1 MSSSQTQSPP
11 QLSPSSTFA
20 EHNKKWKAYLLLSTT
35 SLVNFVSLIDVF
47 DIPFQSLFR
56 TPTYTHHSH
65 INLMFGIVTF
75 LTPLFILFFDFVSCL
90 RNKFDF
96 AALFDGKLEGYILL
110 VHVLWWT
117 IGTAFMTKAGGI
129 AYEALNVYFSSWA
142 SLFSSIHL
150 LDLWGGEKDIL
161 TIRELTRLSITLP
174 AWWAVFWSSI
184 VTFASA
190 ADAMRIV
197 QTPSAEKSCEFAVAV
212 GMISAIFSAFFIL
225 QHYEFLTCCC
235 RCCEGFETMK
245 WLSYGGWFEL
255 ACSFFVNLW
264 FIIGVDQLTSAGQIS
279 STITGDG
286 RSAVGVIW
294 ESLGNDDRVQGGD
307 GDEGANLYYIP
318 GTNIYMSIWI
328 GFISSVLVTV
338 RWKEARAIKF
348 AETRREEGD
357 RGVDGD
363 GDVEDGLDDDRDDDD
378 DRDEQA
384 EADDY
389 DI

>member
-1 MSSSQTQSPP
+1 MTMPSSQTQSPP
-11 QLSPSSTFA
+11 QPSSSPTFA

-56 TPTYTHHSH
+56 TPTYTQHSH
-65 INLMFGIVTF
+65 INLMFGVVTF

-96 AALFDGKLEGYILL
+96 ATLWDGKLEGYTLL

-117 IGTAFMTKAGGI
+117 FGTAFMTKAGGI

-150 LDLWGGEKDIL
+150 LDLWGGEKDVL

-190 ADAMRIV
+190 ADAIRIV
-197 QTPSAEKSCEFAVAV
+197 QTPSAKKSCEFAVAV
-212 GMISAIFSAFFIL
+212 GVISAIVSAFFIL

-255 ACSFFVNLW
+255 ACSLLVNLW

-279 STITGDG
+279 STITGEG
-286 RSAVGVIW
+286 KSAFGILW
-294 ESLGNDDRVQGGD
+294 DDEGKDGGD
-307 GDEGANLYYIP
+307 GDEVANFYYIP

-357 RGVDGD
+357 RDVDVNVENVLDDEDGD
-363 GDVEDGLDDDRDDDD
+363 KEEEEEEED
-378 DRDEQA
+378 
-384 EADDY
+384 Y
-389 DI
+389 NI